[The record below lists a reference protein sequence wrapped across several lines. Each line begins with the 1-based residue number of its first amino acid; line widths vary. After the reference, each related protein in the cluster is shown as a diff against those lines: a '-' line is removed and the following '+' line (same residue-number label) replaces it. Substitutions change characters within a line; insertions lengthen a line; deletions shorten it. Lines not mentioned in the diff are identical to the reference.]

1 MLQHNWSGWWQSSD
15 IPDTF
20 YRYCLSNGACCAK
33 QLGVQIEI
41 RNHTLRTT
49 AKMSDAIEVAAAAGR
64 SMLTPEEFAGLME
77 MANAL
82 RKLNS

>member
-1 MLQHNWSGWWQSSD
+1 
-15 IPDTF
+15 
-20 YRYCLSNGACCAK
+20 
-33 QLGVQIEI
+33 
-41 RNHTLRTT
+41 
-49 AKMSDAIEVAAAAGR
+49 MSDAIEVAAAAGR